1 MCAIL
6 LVCLGFR
13 FTNVQMWALL
23 ALPLLA
29 LYNGQRG
36 KWKMKYF
43 FYIYYMLHLVI
54 IQGLAFLLG

>member
-1 MCAIL
+1 ML
-6 LVCLGFR
+6 LALGPGVG
-13 FTNVQMWALL
+13 NVQICALL

-43 FYIYYMLHLVI
+43 FYLYYPLHLVV
-54 IQGLAFLLG
+54 IQGIGMLLQRYN